1 MKNKRKQDI
10 NDMNLDE
17 FISYLKGQPTKLDW
31 LSKNKYNLILAG
43 LFCLLIF
50 LMLTR

>member
-1 MKNKRKQDI
+1 MNKKANI

-17 FISYLKGQPTKLDW
+17 FISYLKGKQPTKLDW
-31 LSKNKYNLILAG
+31 LRKNKFNLILTG

-50 LMLTR
+50 LMLTK

>member
-1 MKNKRKQDI
+1 MKKRQNI
-10 NDMNLDE
+10 HDMNLDE
-17 FISYLKGQPTKLDW
+17 FISYLNGKPTKLNW

-50 LMLTR
+50 LMLTK